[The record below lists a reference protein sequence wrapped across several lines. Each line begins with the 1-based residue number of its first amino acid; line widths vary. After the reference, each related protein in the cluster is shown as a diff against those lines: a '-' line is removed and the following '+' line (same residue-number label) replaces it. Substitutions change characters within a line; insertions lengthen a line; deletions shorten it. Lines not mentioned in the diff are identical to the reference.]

1 MESVKAYGSRMR
13 DLSTPTHGVLNHT
26 SKIQTSNEVE
36 MNWTFVRVFNPR
48 RNLVVFTCEV
58 GCKSFNDYIKV
69 IIELRQQYSDCRI
82 DTNLS
87 KDSTGLIRKDLILN
101 YTHALKAYEL
111 FSSEQVTESLL
122 RCLVYSDD
130 YFKDFIPLAIKNKLT
145 GDYLLEMYVQEYFGI
160 SEYQYH
166 HLFSSFEDTQNP
178 LISDVKLS
186 DKPSHTKAIKHFAQ
200 FYKAVSLELI

>member
-13 DLSTPTHGVLNHT
+13 DQSTPAHGVLNNFAEI
-26 SKIQTSNEVE
+26 KICSEFE
-36 MNWTFVRVFNPR
+36 GAWTFVRVYNPK
-48 RNLVVFTCEV
+48 RNLVVYTGKVVCNT
-58 GCKSFNDYIKV
+58 FNDYIKV
-69 IIELRQQYSDCRI
+69 IIELRQQYPDCRI

-122 RCLVYSDD
+122 NCLVYSDD
-130 YFKDFIPLAIKNKLT
+130 YFKDFIPLAIKKKLT
-145 GDYLLEMYVQEYFGI
+145 GDYLLEIYVQEYFSI
-160 SEYQYH
+160 SVYQYH